1 MLPARIN
8 IFYSKISV
16 KPTGECKGP
25 PPPPPP
31 APKKKIIINF
41 SSKAFTDRRINLLR
55 RGFTPI
61 SKTKTIELKNDI
73 QDFTPKLRLIDS
85 FQETRESV
93 SGPLVKNKSN
103 FNPPPPRNRNKFL
116 DTTIGFI
123 NQQNLNGLRKNK
135 TNLSK
140 EDWQALKELK
150 ITEVCHKREW
160 LPCKGKAVFI
170 MDSVHYKQMI
180 YKQLEDKIT
189 YKKRSIL

>member
-16 KPTGECKGP
+16 KPTGESKDH

-61 SKTKTIELKNDI
+61 SKTKTIELRNHI

-103 FNPPPPRNRNKFL
+103 LKPPPPP
-116 DTTIGFI
+116 
-123 NQQNLNGLRKNK
+123 
-135 TNLSK
+135 
-140 EDWQALKELK
+140 K
-150 ITEVCHKREW
+150 I
-160 LPCKGKAVFI
+160 
-170 MDSVHYKQMI
+170 KQ
-180 YKQLEDKIT
+180 K
-189 YKKRSIL
+189 